1 MYKTNMI
8 PIYYETIYQF
18 KLCNHIQFT
27 VDLKR
32 VFNYQKEKE
41 ITTSNN
47 FKKGFWYD
55 KKFYRLDKIKDMIE
69 LIPKYKIKD
78 DDPLINIYKH

>member
-1 MYKTNMI
+1 MI
-8 PIYYETIYQF
+8 PIYYKTVYQF

-27 VDLKR
+27 EDLKR
-32 VFNYQKEKE
+32 VFNYQKENE

-47 FKKGFWYD
+47 MKKGFWCN

-69 LIPKYKIKD
+69 LIPSYNIDK
-78 DDPLINIYKH
+78 DDPLINLK